1 MYGLRNRDKY
11 TEMEL
16 RYKALVN
23 TFSSLLSTG
32 VWDIEELFDSENNIE
47 VADIVRFYVEETGEL
62 PNRNTLYRE
71 ALYMFAAEHGLE
83 VFKDID
89 IFTNGCLD
97 TILYARADLDE
108 EIVQDLEDLFNLPVN
123 EMR

>member
-1 MYGLRNRDKY
+1 MYGLGNRDKY

-47 VADIVRFYVEETGEL
+47 VADIIRAYVEETGEL
-62 PNRNTLYRE
+62 PTWGTVYRE
-71 ALYMFAAEHGLE
+71 ALYNFAEEHGLE

-89 IFTNGCLD
+89 IHTNCCLD
-97 TILYARADLDE
+97 TRLFARADLDE